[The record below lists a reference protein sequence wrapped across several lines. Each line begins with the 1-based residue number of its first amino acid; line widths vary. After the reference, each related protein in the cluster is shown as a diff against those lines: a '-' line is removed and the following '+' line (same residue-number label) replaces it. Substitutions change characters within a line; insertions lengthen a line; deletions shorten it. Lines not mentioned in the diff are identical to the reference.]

1 MKRKPVSQTK
11 WGKFAVRLA
20 RLKNGQSFRIDPA
33 RYGRENDGFKFA
45 REIRSG
51 LYGHNRV
58 VLVRR
63 TVAVVGKF
71 IEIKRVG
78 DWR

>member
-20 RLKNGQSFRIDPA
+20 KLENGQSFRIDPA
-33 RYGRENDGFKFA
+33 RYGRENDVFRFA
-45 REIRSG
+45 REIRNG
-51 LYGHNRV
+51 LNGHNRV
-58 VLVRR
+58 VLIRR
-63 TVAVVGKF
+63 AVAVVGRV

-78 DWR
+78 DWC